1 MITRQDKRVERMRIK
16 LLKNVFKHKTMLIK
30 LFELYEEN
38 INMQKMIEE
47 EKLIGTSNILWLE
60 LLTDGEYLE
69 KTTTLQTQMNWQNE
83 LETDLF
89 MWDNYDFISL
99 FDTKFLWGEEENIK
113 LTDEFIDTQAERN
126 NEIKHHYQIKE
137 VV

>member
-47 EKLIGTSNILWLE
+47 EKLIGKSNILWLE

-83 LETDLF
+83 LETELF

-99 FDTKFLWGEEENIK
+99 FDTKFLWDEKENVK

>member
-83 LETDLF
+83 LETELF

-99 FDTKFLWGEEENIK
+99 FNTKFLWYEEENIK